1 MLQFNT
7 DALSLNEIVFLDK
20 DTAKRQYMF
29 NINGMVHGQPVFS
42 EVIFYMM
49 KGGKLINCL
58 LGKINGQLIE
68 EVDTYMKTG

>member
-29 NINGMVHGQPVFS
+29 NINGIVHGQSVFS

>member
-68 EVDTYMKTG
+68 EVDTYIKTG

>member
-1 MLQFNT
+1 MLQFNS

>member
-58 LGKINGQLIE
+58 LVKINGQLIE